1 MKKFLLVLL
10 MLGMVGNAF
19 ANWDSSTDMQTETV
33 AAAVTQVQNSL
44 KAIDG
49 TSGTVP
55 TNVNTKNLQLDGS
68 VSGTITL
75 TPAATAGTTAITVP
89 AVAGTLV
96 TSAGADA
103 NIDIGAYDL
112 RAATVTPDGLTSG
125 RVTFATTNG
134 TLTDD
139 ADLTF
144 STATLTATNLSAPTI
159 TGVTTLTAGGN
170 LDIGSYELRA
180 QTLQSDVATGTAPL
194 IVASTTEVTNLN
206 ADLLDGQTGSYY
218 LPLSNVIFA
227 WNGSDSASTNNFGM
241 VEGSSLTPAMGS
253 YTANYHFFGTS
264 GLTSWVILESKF
276 IKIATISTIT
286 INAKLWSSNL
296 GGANDAILTVDIG
309 GQSNEV
315 RSTADDTPTWQPSST
330 IDVSGLSNGTTYTIT
345 ISLACEAGTSAYCSA
360 IILTAS

>member
-10 MLGMVGNAF
+10 MLGMAGNAF

-194 IVASTTEVTNLN
+194 IVASTTKVTNLN

-218 LPLSNVIFA
+218 STATNLTGIVPIA
-227 WNGSDSASTNNFGM
+227 NGGTGVALMQRGRASLANGGTVTFGTSFGDTNYTLIITKTGASAEVWAIDTKSATGFTFYTNG
-241 VEGSSLTPAMGS
+241 GGS
-253 YTANYHFFGTS
+253 YTVEW
-264 GLTSWVILESKF
+264 L
-276 IKIATISTIT
+276 
-286 INAKLWSSNL
+286 
-296 GGANDAILTVDIG
+296 AI
-309 GQSNEV
+309 
-315 RSTADDTPTWQPSST
+315 DD
-330 IDVSGLSNGTTYTIT
+330 V
-345 ISLACEAGTSAYCSA
+345 
-360 IILTAS
+360 